1 MRKTSNRL
9 IATLLSLAFT
19 ATIFLLPFTAW
30 AVTGT
35 MGHEKPELTARF
47 TDTAGSKVDG
57 NVLTAGT
64 YTVDVVLSGM
74 ANISMFQ
81 MTANYSSTYI
91 TSLTVNSVYSDDA
104 STATESC
111 GVLNEDGKLVFGFIS
126 TNDDCSPVNS
136 KGTVLASLS
145 VTISDSATIDDP
157 CDFAKAFIVSDD
169 PECTLAEADFG
180 DGTDLAYTLDPN
192 AEYPMICD
200 MSPVL
205 QNDVYSVTGTVNTA
219 SDLTG
224 SELLKGIVGIT
235 VSVTIDG
242 KTISDTTSDNG
253 QYTLEGLPEG
263 EYTMSISGPT
273 TIDRNVTLVVSA
285 DKAVNNVISADAVGV
300 VICDY
305 NKDGNI
311 NGLDKPTFNAS
322 LTTYNVYC
330 DLNCD
335 GDVNGLDK
343 SVFNIFYNKAV
354 NYSSVT
360 L

>member
-1 MRKTSNRL
+1 MKKTSNRL

-19 ATIFLLPFTAW
+19 ATIFLLPFTAG

-35 MGHEKPELTARF
+35 LGKEKPELTARF
-47 TDTAGSKVDG
+47 TDSAGSKVDG
-57 NVLTAGT
+57 NTLTPGT

-74 ANISMFQ
+74 ANVSMFQ

-91 TSLTVNSVYSDDA
+91 SSLTVNSVYGEDA

-136 KGTVLASLS
+136 KGTILASLS
-145 VTISDSATIDDP
+145 VVIAED
-157 CDFAKAFIVSDD
+157 CDFEKAFIVSDD
-169 PECTLAEADFG
+169 PECTLVGADFG
-180 DGTDLAYTLDPN
+180 DGTDLAYTLAPN
-192 AEYPMICD
+192 AEYPMTCD

-205 QNDVYSVTGTVNTA
+205 QNDVYSVTGTVNIA
-219 SDLTG
+219 SDLAG
-224 SELLKGIVGIT
+224 DSMLKGIAGIT
-235 VSVTIDG
+235 VSVTVDG
-242 KTISDTTSDNG
+242 KTISDTTSDIG

-273 TIDRNVTLVVSA
+273 TIDRDVTLVVSA
-285 DKAVNNVISADAVGV
+285 NKAVNNVITADAVGI

-305 NKDGNI
+305 NKDGNVD
-311 NGLDKPTFNAS
+311 NLDKTTFNTAKS
-322 LTTYNVYC
+322 QYNIYC
-330 DLNCD
+330 DFNGD
-335 GDVNGLDK
+335 GYVDNLDT
-343 SVFNIFYNKAV
+343 SVFNVFKNKTV